1 MSEPTNAPR
10 SAEIHFKIRL
20 NREQMPESIEWS
32 ATDASADDAKSTKS
46 IMLSVWNDK
55 EQKAMR
61 IDLWTSAMLVD
72 EMKLFTFQTLM
83 TMADTFER
91 ATSEKEM
98 AGEMRTFAQSFAEK
112 MGFVEH
118 KGAEGEH

>member
-1 MSEPTNAPR
+1 MADPTNAPR

-32 ATDASADDAKSTKS
+32 ATDASEDDAKSTKS
-46 IMLSVWNDK
+46 IMLSVWNDEEK
-55 EQKAMR
+55 KAMR
-61 IDLWTSAMLVD
+61 IDLWTSEMLVD
-72 EMKLFTFQTLM
+72 EMKLFTFQTLL

-91 ATSEKEM
+91 ATSEREM

-112 MGFVEH
+112 MGFVQEDREH
-118 KGAEGEH
+118 

>member
-32 ATDASADDAKSTKS
+32 ATDASADDAKPTKS

-72 EMKLFTFQTLM
+72 EMKLFTFQ
-83 TMADTFER
+83 R
-91 ATSEKEM
+91 ASNSTSSASAWIASRK
-98 AGEMRTFAQSFAEK
+98 SLIY
-112 MGFVEH
+112 
-118 KGAEGEH
+118 

>member
-1 MSEPTNAPR
+1 MSEPTSAPR
-10 SAEIHFKIRL
+10 SAEIHFRVRL

-32 ATDASADDAKSTKS
+32 ATDASGDETKSTKS

-55 EQKAMR
+55 EKKAMR
-61 IDLWTSAMLVD
+61 IDLWTSEMLVD
-72 EMKLFTFQTLM
+72 EMKLFMFQTLM

-91 ATSEKEM
+91 ATSEREL

-112 MGFVEH
+112 MGFNEEQ
-118 KGAEGEH
+118 G